1 MSNSKYFKEH
11 GPSWLNTSL
20 LDIISNI
27 DDTKTKKYI
36 PIIVNFFSERL
47 DKISN
52 DIREDGE
59 RFYIFEEV
67 SHWVGKEKANNLSIA
82 DMIVYYRFLENMDK
96 GFFSSL
102 KKFIEFNEKGMF
114 KGLDTTKIA
123 TIKEINQYVS
133 QAELKDAEK
142 FYSKQVVKIFENET
156 WLIIRPISRE
166 SSLKYG
172 ATTKWCT
179 ASVNSPHQFFEY
191 THHGSLYY
199 VINKDQNY
207 KFAFYKNFDTNDV
220 SFWNEQDDRI
230 DSIVLNLDNDV
241 RLFISNE
248 LRENNLTNRELDIEI
263 WEKSKVSSITEY
275 EKESEVEEIR
285 FIPQGR
291 PVIEM

>member
-179 ASVNSPHQFFEY
+179 ASVNNPHQFFEY
-191 THHGSLYY
+191 TQNGSLYY

-230 DSIVLNLDNDV
+230 DSIVLNLDNDF

-248 LRENNLTNRELDIEI
+248 LRENNLTNRELDIDI
-263 WEKSKVSSITEY
+263 WEKSKVSSITDEQGL
-275 EKESEVEEIR
+275 EEIH
-285 FIPQGR
+285 FIPR
-291 PVIEM
+291 